1 MMYKNIVPAKFLS
14 RPNRFVANVKINGVE
29 TAVHVKNTGRCRELL
44 LPDSTVY
51 LEDFSENPRNRK
63 LMYDLIAVEKGD
75 LLINMDSQAPNKVV
89 REALENGI
97 IQLPEIRKLTLI
109 RPETVFGDSRFDFYI
124 EDANGK
130 KGFIEVKGVTL
141 ENDGIAAFPD
151 APTERG
157 VKHINE
163 LIAAKNSGYYAYILF
178 VVQMSGMKYLI
189 PNDDTHKAFGDAL
202 RYARSSGVNVLA
214 YECEVEPN
222 RLNITGEISVKLD

>member
-1 MMYKNIVPAKFLS
+1 MKYNNIISARFIS
-14 RPNRFVANVKINGVE
+14 RPNRFVAYVNLNGTE

-44 LPDSTVY
+44 LPDSMVY
-51 LEDFSENPRNRK
+51 LEDFTHQPRNRK

-89 REALENGI
+89 REALENGK
-97 IQLPEIRKLTLI
+97 IQLPDMKKLTLI

-124 EDANGK
+124 EDENGQ

-141 ENDGIAAFPD
+141 ENDSIAAFPD

-157 VKHINE
+157 VRHINE
-163 LIAAKNSGYYAYILF
+163 LIKAKNSGYNAYILF

-189 PNDDTHKAFGDAL
+189 PNDTTHKAFGDAL
-202 RYARSSGVNVLA
+202 RLAHSCGVHVLA
-214 YECEVEPN
+214 YECAVTPDS
-222 RLNITGEISVKLD
+222 LDITGKINVKL

>member
-14 RPNRFVANVKINGVE
+14 RPNRFVANVKIKGVE

-44 LPDSTVY
+44 LPDSNVY
-51 LEDFSENPRNRK
+51 LEDFSDNPRNRK

-89 REALENGI
+89 REALENGV
-97 IQLPEIRKLTLI
+97 IQLPEMGRLNLI

-124 EDANGK
+124 EDENGK

-163 LIAAKNSGYYAYILF
+163 LIAAKNLGYYAYILF

-202 RYARSSGVNVLA
+202 RYAHSCGVNVLA
-214 YECEVEPN
+214 YECAVEPN
-222 RLNITGEISVKLD
+222 RLEVTCEIAVKLD